1 MNVLDIFFKK
11 YAYKFPKGYPDMNNE
26 QDILLLET
34 ILNELDIQISFNEV
48 KKPFEFL
55 SDEAKKVSQ
64 IIIDKLGISIDD
76 IKALAKNKIVILSD
90 ERQKMF
96 SELEKLGFKRDQSI
110 SGSSQG
116 GFKTPSNINIIVKP
130 KSSQGA
136 QSAGKQNESSFLD
149 LINNKVKEN
158 DGPITV
164 ILQSDK
170 KKIKFNNIEEAKDS
184 SVEGATQFA
193 KADAQ
198 LIDSEG
204 KIVGNISLKKRN
216 AVRWESSKT
225 REIDGVNVFKSF
237 IKKVS
242 NNEFPNVIL
251 KPIENTRNKFKLFN
265 PQTNK
270 VLSKVIIKN
279 TPSEVINDVIFGND
293 NPKTIVV
300 KEDFENYSDYTFE
313 NGVLVINCYK
323 IYTDVKD
330 VIGTDDEPV
339 YAFSNHIGQ
348 AYGIEFRSFSK
359 GLLYKDDSL
368 KGSSE
373 EIDFKDLK

>member
-1 MNVLDIFFKK
+1 MDVLDLFFKK
-11 YAYKFPKGYPDMNNE
+11 YSYKFSKGYPDMNND
-26 QDILLLET
+26 QDILLLEN
-34 ILNELDIQISFNEV
+34 ILNELDIKISFNEV
-48 KKPFEFL
+48 KKPIDFL
-55 SDEAKKVSQ
+55 SDEAKKITQNVIQ
-64 IIIDKLGISIDD
+64 NLNISADD
-76 IKALAKNKIVILSD
+76 IKALSKNKIVILSD
-90 ERQKMF
+90 KRQKIF
-96 SELEKLGFKRDQSI
+96 SELEKLGYKRDSNI

-116 GFKTPSNINIIVKP
+116 GFRTDNNIEILVKP
-130 KSSQGA
+130 KSAQGEK
-136 QSAGKQNESSFLD
+136 SAGKQNESSFLD

-164 ILQSDK
+164 IIQSDK

-198 LIDSEG
+198 LVDDEG
-204 KIVGNISLKKRN
+204 EVIGNISLKKRN

-225 REIDGVNVFKSF
+225 REIDGINVFKNF
-237 IKKVS
+237 IQKVS
-242 NNEFPNVIL
+242 NNVFPNVSL
-251 KPIENTRNKFKLFN
+251 KPLDKKNKFKLYN

-279 TPSEVINDVIFGND
+279 TPSDVVNDVIFGND
-293 NPKTIVV
+293 VPKTIVI
-300 KEDFENYSDYTFE
+300 KEDFENFSNYTFE

-330 VIGTDDEPV
+330 IMGTDDEPV